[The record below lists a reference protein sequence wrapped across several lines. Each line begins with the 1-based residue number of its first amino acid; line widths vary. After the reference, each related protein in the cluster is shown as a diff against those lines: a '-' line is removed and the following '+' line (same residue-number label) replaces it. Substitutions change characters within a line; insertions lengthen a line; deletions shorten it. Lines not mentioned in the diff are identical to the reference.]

1 MAGCGKTLF
10 RRRVINLKGYN
21 TNLASEYYVLSMLYR
36 QGFDA
41 YITLGNKKG
50 IDIILNLNNEK
61 QITIDVKGL
70 QGTTLFPL
78 DNVDDEA
85 KKPNHYVVFLSFLN
99 KMSDPLVL
107 PEIYVLPHNDLKELM
122 YHNPKGNRK
131 GINLSTLRSKAEDY
145 RNNWEILKQ
154 L

>member
-1 MAGCGKTLF
+1 M
-10 RRRVINLKGYN
+10 KGYN
-21 TNLASEYYVLSMLYR
+21 TNLASEYYVLATLYR
-36 QGFDA
+36 LGFDA

-50 IDIILNLNNEK
+50 IDIILNLNDEK

-78 DNVDDEA
+78 DNVNELAD
-85 KKPNHYVVFLSFLN
+85 KPYHFVVFLSFLR

-107 PEIYVLPHNDLKELM
+107 PEIYILPYSSLKELM

-131 GINLSTLRSKAEDY
+131 GINLSTLRSTAPQARD
-145 RNNWEILKQ
+145 NWEILKI
-154 L
+154 

>member
-1 MAGCGKTLF
+1 M
-10 RRRVINLKGYN
+10 KGYN

-50 IDIILNLNNEK
+50 IDIILNLNDEK
-61 QITIDVKGL
+61 QLSIDVKGL

-78 DNVDDEA
+78 DNVDDQA
-85 KKPNHYVVFLSFLN
+85 DKPNHFVVFLSFLN

-107 PEIYVLPHNDLKELM
+107 PEIYVLPHHDLKELM

-131 GINLSTLRSKAEDY
+131 GINLSMLRSKQN
-145 RNNWEILKQ
+145 RIEIIGILLKTV
-154 L
+154 

>member
-1 MAGCGKTLF
+1 M
-10 RRRVINLKGYN
+10 KGYN

-61 QITIDVKGL
+61 QLTIDVKGL

-78 DNVDDEA
+78 DNVDDQA
-85 KKPNHYVVFLSFLN
+85 DKPNHFVVFLSFLN
-99 KMSDPLVL
+99 KMSDPLVM

-131 GINLSTLRSKAEDY
+131 GINLSMLRSKAEAY
-145 RNNWEILKQ
+145 RNNWEILKIV
-154 L
+154 

>member
-1 MAGCGKTLF
+1 M
-10 RRRVINLKGYN
+10 KGYN
-21 TNLASEYYVLSMLYR
+21 TNLASEYYVLSILYR

-50 IDIILNLNNEK
+50 IDIILNLNDVK
-61 QITIDVKGL
+61 QLTIDVKGL
-70 QGTTLFPL
+70 QGTTLFPS
-78 DNVDDEA
+78 DNVDEQA
-85 KKPNHYVVFLSFLN
+85 EKPNHFVVFLSFLN

-131 GINLSTLRSKAEDY
+131 GINLSMLRNKAAAY
-145 RNNWEILKQ
+145 RNNWEILKRI
-154 L
+154 

>member
-1 MAGCGKTLF
+1 M
-10 RRRVINLKGYN
+10 KGYN
-21 TNLASEYYVLSMLYR
+21 TNLASEYYVLSILYR

-50 IDIILNLNNEK
+50 IDIILNLNDEK
-61 QITIDVKGL
+61 QLTIDVKGL

-78 DNVDDEA
+78 DNVDEQA
-85 KKPNHYVVFLSFLN
+85 EKPNHFVVFLSFLN

-131 GINLSTLRSKAEDY
+131 GINLSMLRTKVAAY
-145 RNNWEILKQ
+145 RNNWEILKRI
-154 L
+154 

>member
-1 MAGCGKTLF
+1 
-10 RRRVINLKGYN
+10 VKGYN

-50 IDIILNLNNEK
+50 IDIILNLNDEK
-61 QITIDVKGL
+61 QLTIDVKGL

-78 DNVDDEA
+78 DNVDDQA
-85 KKPNHYVVFLSFLN
+85 DKPNHFVVFLSFLN

-131 GINLSTLRSKAEDY
+131 GINLSMLRSREEAY
-145 RNNWEILKQ
+145 RNNWEILKII
-154 L
+154 

>member
-1 MAGCGKTLF
+1 M
-10 RRRVINLKGYN
+10 KGYN
-21 TNLASEYYVLSMLYR
+21 TNLASEYYVLAVLYR
-36 QGFDA
+36 LGFDA

-50 IDIILNLNNEK
+50 IDIILNLNGEK

-78 DNVDDEA
+78 DNVDEQVD
-85 KKPNHYVVFLSFLN
+85 KPTHFVVFLSFLN

-107 PEIYVLPHNDLKELM
+107 PEIYILPHNDLKELM

-131 GINLSTLRSKAEDY
+131 GINLSMLRSSAVAY
-145 RNNWEILKQ
+145 RNNWDLLK
-154 L
+154 LL

>member
-1 MAGCGKTLF
+1 M
-10 RRRVINLKGYN
+10 KGYN
-21 TNLASEYYVLSMLYR
+21 TNLASEYYVLSILYR

-50 IDIILNLNNEK
+50 IDIILNLNDEK
-61 QITIDVKGL
+61 QLTIDVKGL
-70 QGTTLFPL
+70 QGSTLFPL
-78 DNVDDEA
+78 DNVDDQA
-85 KKPNHYVVFLSFLN
+85 DKPNHFVVFLSFLN

-131 GINLSTLRSKAEDY
+131 GINLSMLRSNAEAY
-145 RNNWEILKQ
+145 RNNWEILKIV
-154 L
+154 

>member
-1 MAGCGKTLF
+1 M
-10 RRRVINLKGYN
+10 KGYN

-41 YITLGNKKG
+41 YITLGNRKG
-50 IDIILNLNNEK
+50 IDIILNLNDEK

-78 DNVDDEA
+78 DNVDDQTA
-85 KKPNHYVVFLSFLN
+85 KPNHFVVFLSFLN

-107 PEIYVLPHNDLKELM
+107 PEIYVVPHNDLKDLM

-131 GINLSTLRSKAEDY
+131 GINLSMLRSTAAAY
-145 RNNWEILKQ
+145 RNNWEILKMI
-154 L
+154 

>member
-1 MAGCGKTLF
+1 M
-10 RRRVINLKGYN
+10 KGYN
-21 TNLASEYYVLSMLYR
+21 TNLASEYYVLSALYR
-36 QGFDA
+36 KGFDA

-50 IDIILNLNNEK
+50 IDIILNLNDKK

-78 DNVDDEA
+78 DNVQENTL
-85 KKPNHYVVFLSFLN
+85 KPNHFIAFLSFLN

-107 PEIYVLPHNDLKELM
+107 PEIYIVPHNKVKDLM

-131 GINLSTLRSKAEDY
+131 GINLSMLRASGKKY
-145 RNNWEILKQ
+145 LNNWDILKK
-154 L
+154 

>member
-1 MAGCGKTLF
+1 M
-10 RRRVINLKGYN
+10 KGYN

-50 IDIILNLNNEK
+50 IDIILNLNDVK

-78 DNVDDEA
+78 DNLDEQA
-85 KKPNHYVVFLSFLN
+85 NKPNHFVVFLSFLN
-99 KMSDPLVL
+99 KMSDPLEL
-107 PEIYVLPHNDLKELM
+107 PEIYVLPHNILKELM

-131 GINLSTLRSKAEDY
+131 GINLSMLRSTAETY
-145 RNNWEILKQ
+145 RNNWQILKIA
-154 L
+154 